1 MRTLAWDLIIPV
13 KRLEAAKS
21 RLAGLE
27 AADRQRLALSF
38 ATDAV
43 EAARSATRVARVLV
57 VTEDALA
64 AAELGLRGATII
76 GETRGPGLNPAIEA
90 GIDAALLEDSVRR
103 IAVMTGDLPAVSPE
117 DIDGAL
123 ALAAAHRRAI
133 LADADGTGTVLLTG
147 NPWAG
152 GTAAPPYQSFG
163 AREVPEPVRPH
174 PRFGFGSFAHHV
186 AAGHV
191 PLAGAFPGLR
201 RDVDTR
207 VDLEAAQGL
216 GLGAATG
223 AQLAVL
229 SLGSSAPRGRRRP
242 APSPR

>member
-43 EAARSATRVARVLV
+43 ETARSATRVARVLV

-76 GETRGPGLNPAIEA
+76 GENRGPGLNPAIEA
-90 GIDAALLEDSVRR
+90 GIDAALADEPLRR
-103 IAVMTGDLPAVSPE
+103 VAVMTGDLPAVTSAE
-117 DIDGAL
+117 VDAAL

-133 LADADGTGTVLLTG
+133 IADADGTGTVLLTG
-147 NPWAG
+147 NPWARA
-152 GTAAPPYQSFG
+152 TAPPPRESVGPGG
-163 AREVPEPVRPH
+163 APEPVRPN

-229 SLGSSAPRGRRRP
+229 SLGSSVPRERLRL